1 MGRKKEMCVRTWL
14 KLSKLEQLK
23 ILSKNRSKL
32 AKINKN
38 HIRNYLEDRILTYD
52 RLINS
57 LEKFNVEYSVE
68 LGIKE
73 ELLMI
78 LSKIEGGKFDV

>member
-1 MGRKKEMCVRTWL
+1 MCVRTWL

>member
-1 MGRKKEMCVRTWL
+1 MCVRTWL

-23 ILSKNRSKL
+23 IISKNRSKL

-57 LEKFNVEYSVE
+57 LEKFNVECSVE

-73 ELLMI
+73 ELLIM

>member
-1 MGRKKEMCVRTWL
+1 MCVRTWL

-32 AKINKN
+32 SKINKN
-38 HIRNYLEDRILTYD
+38 HIRNYLEDRIITYD

-57 LEKFNVEYSVE
+57 LEKFNVECSVE

-73 ELLMI
+73 ELLIM